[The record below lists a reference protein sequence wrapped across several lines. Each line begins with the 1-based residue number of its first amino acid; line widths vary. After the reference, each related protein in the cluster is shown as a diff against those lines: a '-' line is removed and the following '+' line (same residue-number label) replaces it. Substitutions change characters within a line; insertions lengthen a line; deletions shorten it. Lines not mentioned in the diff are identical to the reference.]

1 MKHFTI
7 EELTHSDTAIG
18 HGIANNPGAVE
29 RENLRRL
36 AERVLDPA
44 RERLGAPIYVNSGYR
59 CKAVNNAVGGS
70 KTSQHLLGE
79 AADITA
85 GSPQLNKELFD
96 YILKL
101 QLPYYQLID
110 EYNYRWIHISYRGGK
125 KHPTRPLWHYKG

>member
-1 MKHFTI
+1 MEYFTLK
-7 EELTHSDTAIG
+7 ELSKTDTG
-18 HGIANNPGAVE
+18 LANTPDASAVKALTALVD
-29 RENLRRL
+29 NILDPLRR
-36 AERVLDPA
+36 AWGR
-44 RERLGAPIYVNSGYR
+44 PIYVNSGYR

-85 GSPQLNKELFD
+85 GSPQLNKQLFD

-110 EYNYRWIHISYRGGK
+110 EYSYRWIHISYRGGK
-125 KHPTRPLWHYKG
+125 KHPTRALWHYKG